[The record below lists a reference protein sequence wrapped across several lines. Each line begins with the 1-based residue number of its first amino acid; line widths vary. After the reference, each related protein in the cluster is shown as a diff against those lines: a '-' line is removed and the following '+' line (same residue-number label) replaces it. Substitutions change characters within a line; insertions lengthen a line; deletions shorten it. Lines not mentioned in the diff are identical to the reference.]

1 MSNTVTCNYI
11 ETITRDATTWA
22 KDCLKNGVK
31 DEDIIEDLQMLFYI
45 DEESAVWVLEL
56 AKGD

>member
-1 MSNTVTCNYI
+1 MTNYV
-11 ETITRDATTWA
+11 ETLTKDATKWA

-31 DEDIIEDLQMLFYI
+31 DEDIIEDLQIAFNI

-56 AKGD
+56 AKEDVAE